1 MARSNIKVWSAS
13 DFFEKLVAENKLAVE
28 LEFRFRKITGLDGLE
43 EALASMQNTKNF
55 VFVQENAAGY
65 TALDNS
71 PHTRKVRTV
80 FIAMR
85 YKKDDM
91 AAYRRCMDTIAEFQR
106 QFCSRLILER
116 TRVQENMQFIDPRIN
131 LQEVSQYLIPG
142 TAICMFEISVDS
154 YVDLSYDPSEW
165 NTTLNS

>member
-28 LEFRFRKITGLDGLE
+28 HEFRFRKITGLDGLE
-43 EALASMQNTKNF
+43 EALASMQSTKNF

-91 AAYRRCMDTIAEFQR
+91 AAYRRCMDTIAELQR

-154 YVDLSYDPSEW
+154 YIDLSYDPSEW